1 MGIMES
7 RLIHGTVGFAIGDA
21 LGLPVKGQNA
31 AELTAAP
38 VTTMK
43 GYGTFS
49 QPAGTYS
56 DETGLALAGLDALQ
70 HGFDEQALIK
80 AYQAW
85 FTAGKYAPYGKR
97 SPDIWPSIETALK
110 AGQSVA
116 APKEPGALIRILPF
130 AFFAYQTFDTSL
142 FQKAEGVKVLE
153 TFVHITNQDAENL
166 VAAGIYM
173 QIAVELLGATPDLP
187 SAIATGIDKAGSY
200 FGTTQPYQPI
210 FEAFQAALADDK
222 WPDGSAT
229 DPISLLARTLKALQS
244 KPDYHD
250 AVLQTVNQGGATDT
264 TGALVGGLAGLTY
277 GYTSLPH
284 RWCLMLAEYAQIVDL
299 CRQAENS
306 GFFPKYD

>member
-43 GYGTFS
+43 GYGTFN

-110 AGQSVA
+110 TGQSVA
-116 APKEPGALIRILPF
+116 SPKEPGALIRILPF

-142 FQKAEGVKVLE
+142 FQKA
-153 TFVHITNQDAENL
+153 
-166 VAAGIYM
+166 
-173 QIAVELLGATPDLP
+173 
-187 SAIATGIDKAGSY
+187 
-200 FGTTQPYQPI
+200 
-210 FEAFQAALADDK
+210 
-222 WPDGSAT
+222 
-229 DPISLLARTLKALQS
+229 
-244 KPDYHD
+244 
-250 AVLQTVNQGGATDT
+250 
-264 TGALVGGLAGLTY
+264 
-277 GYTSLPH
+277 
-284 RWCLMLAEYAQIVDL
+284 
-299 CRQAENS
+299 
-306 GFFPKYD
+306 

>member
-21 LGLPVKGQNA
+21 LGLPVKRQNA

-97 SPDIWPSIETALK
+97 SPDIWPISCRRQRTRSTHSNLA
-110 AGQSVA
+110 
-116 APKEPGALIRILPF
+116 IR
-130 AFFAYQTFDTSL
+130 L
-142 FQKAEGVKVLE
+142 FRLSN
-153 TFVHITNQDAENL
+153 F
-166 VAAGIYM
+166 
-173 QIAVELLGATPDLP
+173 
-187 SAIATGIDKAGSY
+187 
-200 FGTTQPYQPI
+200 
-210 FEAFQAALADDK
+210 
-222 WPDGSAT
+222 
-229 DPISLLARTLKALQS
+229 
-244 KPDYHD
+244 
-250 AVLQTVNQGGATDT
+250 
-264 TGALVGGLAGLTY
+264 
-277 GYTSLPH
+277 
-284 RWCLMLAEYAQIVDL
+284 
-299 CRQAENS
+299 
-306 GFFPKYD
+306 